1 MSRPRNAGAS
11 FRGRPFGV
19 VVCAPSHCCGFVS
32 LAAFLAPFL
41 IASCALASSGTNG
54 APAAPSAPISD
65 VIRCRGY
72 CVMLPERPSVPVR
85 LHTPLLDRPGNLRT
99 ATTGEPDGRA
109 GSFGSARRVY
119 EGAGAFPAPPV
130 VVSRPSAAA
139 KENRGEDR
147 GFLSGALPDGETPAD
162 DAPAEEPSLPGSGW
176 LAQDVAVL
184 ERTARREGRLRRAA
198 EDDWHGAAD
207 SLLPGES
214 ADPLG
219 LGKGLYDS
227 EKEENLFSTPGRHG
241 PAAPRWS
248 QPEEQKPAAPFDWS
262 AAGN

>member
-1 MSRPRNAGAS
+1 MRRPKNADAS
-11 FRGRPFGV
+11 FRCKPSGV
-19 VVCAPSHCCGFVS
+19 VAFAPSRCCGFIP
-32 LAAFLAPFL
+32 LAAFLAPFV

-99 ATTGEPDGRA
+99 TTTGEPDGRA
-109 GSFGSARRVY
+109 GSLGSARRVHDA
-119 EGAGAFPAPPV
+119 AGAFPAPPV
-130 VVSRPSAAA
+130 VVSRPSAATR
-139 KENRGEDR
+139 ENRGEDR
-147 GFLSGALPDGETPAD
+147 GFLSEALPDDETPAD
-162 DAPAEEPSLPGSGW
+162 GEPTEEPSLLGSGW

-198 EDDWHGAAD
+198 GDDWRGAAD

-227 EKEENLFSTPGRHG
+227 EKEEDLFSTPGRRG